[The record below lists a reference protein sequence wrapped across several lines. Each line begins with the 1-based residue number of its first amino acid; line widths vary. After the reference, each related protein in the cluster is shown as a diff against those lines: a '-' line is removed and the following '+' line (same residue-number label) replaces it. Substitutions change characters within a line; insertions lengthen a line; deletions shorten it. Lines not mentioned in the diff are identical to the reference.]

1 MVVSAVAANHLH
13 EQIESIGRQ
22 HALVRIH
29 HGASDLVVREAELRQ
44 RDREVVPPPLVEE
57 RQRSRFEHPADRADF
72 GADALGLG
80 EHFDR
85 LCFGEVKADGG
96 GELRARRPRHLLH
109 ARVEICEEG
118 RRPPRV
124 AELRPKELPTLDF
137 RLRLRRRRRLWVLL
151 RCLRRVGGGRAV
163 LRSVLL

>member
-13 EQIESIGRQ
+13 EQIESVGRQ

-96 GELRARRPRHLLH
+96 GELRARRLRHLRD
-109 ARVEICEEG
+109 ARVEVCEEG
-118 RRPPRV
+118 RRAPRV
-124 AELRPKELPTLDF
+124 AELRPKELPPLDF
-137 RLRLRRRRRLWVLL
+137 RLRIRR
-151 RCLRRVGGGRAV
+151 
-163 LRSVLL
+163 